1 VKNKNYRIISI
12 FEFCAIALLLVIMA
26 SMLSSLHYFAELLS
40 HFQFQY
46 FWIAILLFVV
56 FALLRRKKAC
66 VISFISLLLAAS
78 QVMPLYFD
86 WAEPHT
92 KTGSKKA
99 IKMMLSNVYSGN
111 RNHNKL
117 IEFVKDEQPDILVLQ
132 EVNKRWVDKLT
143 VLFELYPY
151 RLIEPRSDNFGI
163 AVFSKIDT
171 VKQEL
176 VYLGGVKLPSIEST
190 FSVNDKIFSLITTH
204 PVPPI
209 SQDYYQFRNTQLATV
224 AKRMSKIDTAKVLI
238 GDLNITTWS
247 SDYQL
252 LELNTGLRNA
262 RHGFGVLPTWPV
274 NLSPLMIPIDHILVS
289 QEFSVKNLFTGPDVG
304 SDHLPLVVEVEW

>member
-1 VKNKNYRIISI
+1 MKNKNYRIISV
-12 FEFCAIALLLVIMA
+12 FEFSAIALLLVIMA

-46 FWIAILLFVV
+46 FWIAILLFVL

-66 VISFISLLLAAS
+66 VITLISLLLAAS
-78 QVMPLYFD
+78 QVIPLYFD
-86 WAEPHT
+86 WAEPHA
-92 KTGSKKA
+92 KTVSKRA

-111 RNHNKL
+111 REHNKL
-117 IEFVKDEQPDILVLQ
+117 IEFIKDEQPDILVLQ

-176 VYLGGVKLPSIEST
+176 IYLGGVKIPSVEST
-190 FSVNDKIFSLITTH
+190 FSVNDKVFSFITTH

-224 AKRMSKIDTAKVLI
+224 AKRISKIDTAKVLI

-252 LELNTGLRNA
+252 LELDTGLRNA

-274 NLSPLMIPIDHILVS
+274 NLSTLMIPIDHILVS
-289 QEFSVKNLFTGPDVG
+289 QEFAVKNLFTGPDVG
-304 SDHLPLVVEVEW
+304 SDHLPLVVVVEW